1 MNAKQRRLFF
11 PIAFLA
17 LVVVGLIMFII
28 VGVYNH
34 LYGMKYVSSK
44 ETAPELAEDE
54 YNIVFKGEYNG
65 KAVLY
70 DDYLYL
76 DMDLVN
82 EDWAMGRFFY
92 ADTEDVVFF
101 TTSTERIRS
110 EVGGDFY
117 KERDGK
123 IYVRASECEDKCGI
137 QYSINYDE
145 QMVMIRD
152 PEGRVADVMKS
163 GIYLLTEP
171 DPEVK
176 TYTAKLKKGQ
186 TIEIYDCDTEGY
198 YFAMDFNG
206 HMGYVPQEVLKTSK
220 ANLSRKESQ
229 KVDMEDYDVK
239 SDHIFMV
246 FHQRYT
252 NEFNYDVYMTL
263 EDSWYYT
270 NVVCPTWFKVNTDG
284 SVSTLANADYVDS
297 ARELGSQVWGLFDN
311 RFDNELTY
319 DLLSR
324 TEIRDRICQSLL
336 KYCKQYKLHGINVDF
351 EGLTAETE
359 RYFMQFLRELS
370 IVLRQEGFLLS
381 VDVPVPS
388 PWSEFYQRKRY
399 ADVCDYII
407 VMAYDEHYGGS
418 EVAGSTA
425 SRPFTEAACQD
436 MLDEGI
442 PSRKILLGIPWYTRV
457 WIGEGDDMETEAIG
471 MDETWD
477 LIYEYDLTVEYD
489 EETGQNYAHGYW
501 DGELYQIWLEDET
514 SLKFRLDAVKN
525 YDLKGVAAWSYG
537 FENWQV
543 WEAYDAAFW
552 VED

>member
-145 QMVMIRD
+145 KMVMIRD

-186 TIEIYDCDTEGY
+186 TIEIYDCDTAENQQGES
-198 YFAMDFNG
+198 F
-206 HMGYVPQEVLKTSK
+206 PQ
-220 ANLSRKESQ
+220 
-229 KVDMEDYDVK
+229 
-239 SDHIFMV
+239 
-246 FHQRYT
+246 
-252 NEFNYDVYMTL
+252 
-263 EDSWYYT
+263 
-270 NVVCPTWFKVNTDG
+270 
-284 SVSTLANADYVDS
+284 
-297 ARELGSQVWGLFDN
+297 
-311 RFDNELTY
+311 
-319 DLLSR
+319 
-324 TEIRDRICQSLL
+324 
-336 KYCKQYKLHGINVDF
+336 
-351 EGLTAETE
+351 
-359 RYFMQFLRELS
+359 
-370 IVLRQEGFLLS
+370 
-381 VDVPVPS
+381 
-388 PWSEFYQRKRY
+388 
-399 ADVCDYII
+399 
-407 VMAYDEHYGGS
+407 
-418 EVAGSTA
+418 
-425 SRPFTEAACQD
+425 
-436 MLDEGI
+436 GI
-442 PSRKILLGIPWYTRV
+442 P
-457 WIGEGDDMETEAIG
+457 EG
-471 MDETWD
+471 
-477 LIYEYDLTVEYD
+477 
-489 EETGQNYAHGYW
+489 GY
-501 DGELYQIWLEDET
+501 G
-514 SLKFRLDAVKN
+514 RL
-525 YDLKGVAAWSYG
+525 
-537 FENWQV
+537 
-543 WEAYDAAFW
+543 
-552 VED
+552 